1 MMKMSESG
9 RKCPR
14 CGVEVPGDAPRG
26 LCPRCVMV
34 GATSEAKPGGAPV
47 EAGEMPT
54 VGRVQEVFPQL
65 EILEAVGRGGMGFVY
80 KARQPNL
87 DRVVALKL
95 LPERFAQDPEFA
107 ERFNREGRF
116 LARLNHPNIVS
127 VHDFGRTGDFYF
139 LTMEYVDGV
148 NLRQAMQA
156 GRFSPAEA
164 LAIVPQICAAL
175 QYAHGQG
182 VLHRD
187 IKPENI
193 LLDGKGGVKIAD
205 FGIAKMI
212 GEERASITLT
222 QTGATLGT
230 PQYMAPEQLERP
242 NDVDHRADIYSLG
255 VVFYELLTGEL
266 PLGRFDPP
274 SATTPVGARVDQ
286 VVMRTLEKDRGKRHQ
301 SAGELKTEVEN
312 VAGSPGQGVTG
323 TGVGAG
329 VGMVPPVAGVGAAT
343 QVLAPA
349 RVSRQASVAAGLV
362 LLAVVLTV
370 GPLVVA
376 VVFGGGFGWVEIL
389 MLGVPGVMSGIVGT
403 ILGWVA
409 WARIRASKGRLIGKP
424 MAIFAS
430 FCMPV
435 LSVVGVV
442 LVTTTVGLTRTT
454 TRIAEPSVEYSK
466 APAAGTVEYQP
477 VGGTLRVPQG
487 LVATVEIVR
496 GDQDPRV
503 SIPNFVGYVL
513 APTANRGR
521 ATFRLEPDIGRAGRW
536 AMQFVSEDGAVAHA
550 GFADLGPLT
559 LASTPPMSLS
569 IEVTEGMDQ
578 EILLT
583 HPEGPDGERRIALN
597 VRIRGYRRTDPQ
609 SLEYTTVGAGELPSA
624 VVSGGG
630 K

>member
-1 MMKMSESG
+1 MMKMTEAG
-9 RKCPR
+9 RTCPR

-34 GATSEAKPGGAPV
+34 GAASEAKAGGAPFDLG
-47 EAGEMPT
+47 EAPT
-54 VGRVQEVFPQL
+54 LEQVAAAFPQM
-65 EILEAVGRGGMGFVY
+65 EILELVGRGGMGFVF

-87 DRVVALKL
+87 DRMVALKL
-95 LPERFAQDPEFA
+95 LPDRLGRDPEFA
-107 ERFNREGRF
+107 ERFNREGKF

-127 VHDFGRTGDFYF
+127 VHDFGRTADFYF
-139 LTMEYVDGV
+139 LTMEFVDGV

-164 LAIVPQICAAL
+164 LAIVPQICGAL

-222 QTGATLGT
+222 QAGARLGT

-266 PLGRFDPP
+266 PIGRFDPP
-274 SATTPVGARVDQ
+274 SASTPVGARVDQ
-286 VVMRTLEKDRGKRHQ
+286 VVMRTLEKDRDKRPQ
-301 SAGELKTEVEN
+301 SAGELKTEVES
-312 VAGSPGQGVTG
+312 VAGSPGQGAVPPAMG
-323 TGVGAG
+323 VGVGA
-329 VGMVPPVAGVGAAT
+329 VPSAIGVGAAT

-349 RVSRQASVAAGLV
+349 RISRQAVIAVGMVVLAILLTAGPVGLTILFGKGLSWRAV
-362 LLAVVLTV
+362 LL
-370 GPLVVA
+370 
-376 VVFGGGFGWVEIL
+376 
-389 MLGVPGVMSGIVGT
+389 LGLPGMMIGLVGT

-409 WARIRASKGRLIGKP
+409 WARIGASKGRLTGKP

-435 LSVVGVV
+435 LAVVGVV
-442 LVTTTVGLTRTT
+442 LVTTTVGLSRTT
-454 TRIAEPSVEYSK
+454 TRTSEPSQGFSK
-466 APAAGTVEYQP
+466 APATVKVGYEP
-477 VGGTLRVPQG
+477 VGGTIRVPKG
-487 LVATVEIVR
+487 LVATLEIVR
-496 GDQDPRV
+496 GDQDPQV
-503 SIPNFVGYVL
+503 TIPGFTGYVL
-513 APTANRGR
+513 APTAARGR
-521 ATFRLEPDIGRAGRW
+521 ATFQLEPVAGASGRW
-536 AMQFVSEDGAVAHA
+536 VMKVVSEDGATAEV

-559 LASTPPMSLS
+559 LASAPPMSLTLD
-569 IEVTEGMDQ
+569 VTEGMDQ

-583 HPEGPDGERRIALN
+583 NPEAPGGTRRMALN
-597 VRIRGYRRTDPQ
+597 LRIRGYRRTDPQ
-609 SLEYTTVGAGELPSA
+609 PLEHTTVGAGSLPTAA
-624 VVSGGG
+624 VSEGGN
-630 K
+630 

>member
-1 MMKMSESG
+1 
-9 RKCPR
+9 
-14 CGVEVPGDAPRG
+14 
-26 LCPRCVMV
+26 MV
-34 GATSEAKPGGAPV
+34 GATSGVKPGGAPV

-54 VGRVQEVFPQL
+54 VARVQEVFPQL

-116 LARLNHPNIVS
+116 LARLSHPNIVS

-212 GEERASITLT
+212 GEDRASITLT

-274 SATTPVGARVDQ
+274 SASTPVGTRVDQ

-301 SAGELKTEVEN
+301 SAGELKTEIEN
-312 VAGSPGQGVTG
+312 VAASPGQGAMG
-323 TGVGAG
+323 AGVGAG

-343 QVLAPA
+343 QVLASA
-349 RVSRQASVAAGLV
+349 RISRQASVAAGLV
-362 LLAVVLTV
+362 LLAVVLPV
-370 GPLVVA
+370 GPLVAAVA
-376 VVFGGGFGWVEIL
+376 FGGGFGWVDL
-389 MLGVPGVMSGIVGT
+389 RVPGVMSGIVGT

-409 WARIRASKGRLIGKP
+409 WARIRASKGRLTGKP

-435 LSVVGVV
+435 LAVVGGV
-442 LVTTTVGLTRTT
+442 LVTTTVGLSRTT
-454 TRIAEPSVEYSK
+454 TRTAEPSQEFSM
-466 APAAGTVEYQP
+466 APAAGTVGYQP
-477 VGGTLRVPQG
+477 VGGTLRVPKG
-487 LVATVEIVR
+487 LMATLEIVR
-496 GDQDPRV
+496 TDVEPITPIAV
-503 SIPNFVGYVL
+503 LSGYVL
-513 APTANRGR
+513 APSGADVRVN
-521 ATFRLEPDIGRAGRW
+521 FWLEPVAGSTGRW
-536 AMQFVSEDGAVAHA
+536 NLRVVSEDGASCTA
-550 GFADLGPLT
+550 GEEELGPLAPAMPDALT
-559 LASTPPMSLS
+559 VYTV
-569 IEVTEGMDQ
+569 EDRTQ
-578 EILLT
+578 EIPVTISKAPGGGRGVPLSL
-583 HPEGPDGERRIALN
+583 R
-597 VRIRGYRRTDPQ
+597 VRGYPRPDSGQ
-609 SLEYTTVGAGELPSA
+609 GLTTTIGAGGLPEA
-624 VVSGGG
+624 LETKSG

>member
-1 MMKMSESG
+1 MMKMTESG

-34 GATSEAKPGGAPV
+34 GATSGAKAGGAPV
-47 EAGEMPT
+47 EAGEMPA
-54 VGRVQEVFPQL
+54 VARVQEVFPQL

-222 QTGATLGT
+222 QAGATLGT

-274 SATTPVGARVDQ
+274 SASTPVGTRVDQ

-301 SAGELKTEVEN
+301 SAGELKTEIEN
-312 VAGSPGQGVTG
+312 VAASPGQGVMG
-323 TGVGAG
+323 AAVGAG
-329 VGMVPPVAGVGAAT
+329 VGAVPPAAGIGAAT

-349 RVSRQASVAAGLV
+349 RISRQAVIAAGMVVLALV
-362 LLAVVLTV
+362 LTLGPLLLAV
-370 GPLVVA
+370 A
-376 VVFGGGFGWVEIL
+376 FGDGFGWRAIL
-389 MLGVPGVMSGIVGT
+389 FLGFPGVMIGLVGT

-409 WARIRASKGRLIGKP
+409 WARIRASKGRLTGKP

-430 FCMPV
+430 FYMPV
-435 LSVVGVV
+435 LAVLGVV
-442 LVTTTVGLTRTT
+442 LVTTTVGLSRTT
-454 TRIAEPSVEYSK
+454 TRTSEPSQGFSK
-466 APAAGTVEYQP
+466 GPAGVTVGYEP
-477 VGGTLRVPQG
+477 VGGTIRVPKG
-487 LVATVEIVR
+487 LVATLEIVR
-496 GDQDPRV
+496 GDQDPKV
-503 SIPNFVGYVL
+503 SIPDFVGYVL
-513 APTANRGR
+513 APTANGGL
-521 ATFRLEPDIGRAGRW
+521 ANFRLEPDAGTSGRW
-536 AMQFVSEDGAVAHA
+536 AMQMVSEDGAMAHV

-559 LASTPPMSLS
+559 LASTPPMSLTVD
-569 IEVTEGMDQ
+569 VTEGMDQ

-583 HPEGPDGERRIALN
+583 RPEAPGGTRRMALN
-597 VRIRGYRRTDPQ
+597 VRVRGYRRTDPQ
-609 SLEYTTVGAGELPSA
+609 PLDHTTVGAGSLPPAALSE
-624 VVSGGG
+624 GG

>member
-1 MMKMSESG
+1 MKTSESG

-34 GATSEAKPGGAPV
+34 GATSGAEAGGAPV

-323 TGVGAG
+323 TGVGA
-329 VGMVPPVAGVGAAT
+329 VPPAAGVGAAT

-349 RVSRQASVAAGLV
+349 RISRQASVAAGLV

-370 GPLVVA
+370 GPLVAA
-376 VVFGGGFGWVEIL
+376 VVFGGGFGWVEL
-389 MLGVPGVMSGIVGT
+389 LLLGVPGVMSGIVGT

-435 LSVVGVV
+435 LAVVGVV
-442 LVTTTVGLTRTT
+442 LVTTTVGLTQTT
-454 TRIAEPSVEYSK
+454 TRTAEPSQGFSE
-466 APAAGTVEYQP
+466 APAAVQVGYEP
-477 VGGTLRVPQG
+477 VGGTIRVPKG
-487 LVATVEIVR
+487 LVATLEIVR
-496 GDQDPRV
+496 RDQDPQV
-503 SIPNFVGYVL
+503 TIPGFTGYVL
-513 APTANRGR
+513 APTAERGR
-521 ATFRLEPDIGRAGRW
+521 ATFQLEPVAGTSGRW
-536 AMQFVSEDGAVAHA
+536 MMKVVSEDGATAQV

-559 LASTPPMSLS
+559 LASTPPMSMTVD
-569 IEVTEGMDQ
+569 VTEGMEQ

-583 HPEGPDGERRIALN
+583 NPEAPGGTRRMALN
-597 VRIRGYRRTDPQ
+597 LRVRGYRRTDPQ
-609 SLEYTTVGAGELPSA
+609 PLEFTTVGAGSLPTAA
-624 VVSGGG
+624 VSEGG

>member
-1 MMKMSESG
+1 
-9 RKCPR
+9 
-14 CGVEVPGDAPRG
+14 
-26 LCPRCVMV
+26 MV
-34 GATSEAKPGGAPV
+34 GATSGVKPAGAPV

-54 VGRVQEVFPQL
+54 VARVQEVFPQL
-65 EILEAVGRGGMGFVY
+65 EILEEVGRGGMGFVY

-242 NDVDHRADIYSLG
+242 NEVDHRADIYSLG

-274 SATTPVGARVDQ
+274 SASTPVGARVDQ
-286 VVMRTLEKDRGKRHQ
+286 VVMRTLEKDRDKRHQ
-301 SAGELKTEVEN
+301 SAGELKTEIEN
-312 VAGSPGQGVTG
+312 VSASPGQGATG
-323 TGVGAG
+323 AGVGAG
-329 VGMVPPVAGVGAAT
+329 VGAVPPAAGVGTAT

-349 RVSRQASVAAGLV
+349 RISRQAVIAAGSVV
-362 LLAVVLTV
+362 LAMLLTV
-370 GPLVVA
+370 GPVA
-376 VVFGGGFGWVEIL
+376 LAILFGKGLSWRAVIL
-389 MLGVPGVMSGIVGT
+389 LGLPGMMIGAVGT

-409 WARIRASKGRLIGKP
+409 WVRIRSARGRLTGTP

-430 FCMPV
+430 LCMPV
-435 LSVVGVV
+435 LVVVGLVAVV
-442 LVTTTVGLTRTT
+442 MTVRMSLDPRTAVVTSQGT
-454 TRIAEPSVEYSK
+454 SK
-466 APAAGTVEYQP
+466 APATVKVGYEP
-477 VGGTLRVPQG
+477 VGGTIRVPKG
-487 LVATVEIVR
+487 LVATLEIVR
-496 GDQDPRV
+496 RDQDPKV
-503 SIPNFVGYVL
+503 SIPDFVGYVL
-513 APTANRGR
+513 APTANGGR
-521 ATFRLEPDIGRAGRW
+521 ATFRLEPDAGTSGRW
-536 AMQFVSEDGAVAHA
+536 AMQMVSEDGAMAHV

-559 LASTPPMSLS
+559 LASTPAMSLTVD
-569 IEVTEGMDQ
+569 VTEGMDQ

-583 HPEGPDGERRIALN
+583 RPEAPGGTRRMALN
-597 VRIRGYRRTDPQ
+597 VRVRGYRRTDPQ
-609 SLEYTTVGAGELPSA
+609 PLEHTTVGAGSLPPA
-624 VVSGGG
+624 VVSEGG

>member
-1 MMKMSESG
+1 
-9 RKCPR
+9 
-14 CGVEVPGDAPRG
+14 
-26 LCPRCVMV
+26 MV
-34 GATSEAKPGGAPV
+34 GAASEAKAGGVPLDLGEAPTL
-47 EAGEMPT
+47 E
-54 VGRVQEVFPQL
+54 RVAAAFPQL
-65 EILEAVGRGGMGFVY
+65 EVLELVGRGGMGFVF
-80 KARQPNL
+80 KARQPSL
-87 DRVVALKL
+87 DRMVALKL
-95 LPERFAQDPEFA
+95 LPDRLGRDPEFA

-127 VHDFGRTGDFYF
+127 VHDFGRTAEFYF
-139 LTMEYVDGV
+139 LTMEFVDGV

-164 LAIVPQICAAL
+164 LAIVPQICGAL

-222 QTGATLGT
+222 QSGARLGT
-230 PQYMAPEQLERP
+230 AQYMAPEQLERP

-266 PLGRFDPP
+266 PIGRFDPP

-286 VVMRTLEKDRGKRHQ
+286 VVMRTLEKDRGKRQQ
-301 SAGELKTEVEN
+301 SAGELKTEIES
-312 VAGSPGQGVTG
+312 VAGSPGQGAVPPAMG
-323 TGVGAG
+323 AGMGSVPSAMGVGS
-329 VGMVPPVAGVGAAT
+329 AT

-349 RVSRQASVAAGLV
+349 RISRQAVVAASLAW
-362 LLAVVLTV
+362 LAVLLTV

-376 VVFGGGFGWVEIL
+376 MAFGDGFGWRAIL
-389 MLGVPGVMSGIVGT
+389 FLGFPGMMIGLVGT

-409 WARIRASKGRLIGKP
+409 WARIGASKGRLTGKP

-430 FCMPV
+430 VCMPV
-435 LSVVGVV
+435 LALLGVLAAPMVVP
-442 LVTTTVGLTRTT
+442 LSRTT
-454 TRIAEPSVEYSK
+454 TRAS
-466 APAAGTVEYQP
+466 APVRGSSAAVPGYEP
-477 VGGTLRVPQG
+477 VGGTIRVPKG

-496 GDQDPRV
+496 RDQGPQV
-503 SIPNFVGYVL
+503 SIPDFVGYVL
-513 APTANRGR
+513 APTAKGGR
-521 ATFRLEPDIGRAGRW
+521 ATLRLKPVAGSSGRW
-536 AMQFVSEDGAVAHA
+536 AMQLVSEDGAVAEV
-550 GFADLGPLT
+550 GLADLGPLT
-559 LASTPPMSLS
+559 LASTPPMSLAVD
-569 IEVTEGMDQ
+569 VTEGMDQ

-583 HPEGPDGERRIALN
+583 NPEAPGGTRRMALN
-597 VRIRGYRRTDPQ
+597 VRVRGYRRTDPQ
-609 SLEYTTVGAGELPSA
+609 PLEFTTVGAGSLPTAA
-624 VVSGGG
+624 VSEGG

>member
-1 MMKMSESG
+1 
-9 RKCPR
+9 
-14 CGVEVPGDAPRG
+14 
-26 LCPRCVMV
+26 MV
-34 GATSEAKPGGAPV
+34 GATSGVKPAGAPV

-54 VGRVQEVFPQL
+54 VARVQEVFPQL
-65 EILEAVGRGGMGFVY
+65 EILEEVGRGGMGFVY

-242 NDVDHRADIYSLG
+242 NEVDHRADIYSLG

-274 SATTPVGARVDQ
+274 SASTPVGARVDQ
-286 VVMRTLEKDRGKRHQ
+286 VVMRTLEKDRDKRHQ
-301 SAGELKTEVEN
+301 SAGELKTEIEN
-312 VAGSPGQGVTG
+312 VSASPGQGATG
-323 TGVGAG
+323 AGVGAG
-329 VGMVPPVAGVGAAT
+329 VGAVPPAAGVGAAT
-343 QVLAPA
+343 QALAPA
-349 RVSRQASVAAGLV
+349 RISRQAVIAAGSVV
-362 LLAVVLTV
+362 LAMLLTV
-370 GPLVVA
+370 GPVA
-376 VVFGGGFGWVEIL
+376 LAILFGKGLSWRAVIL
-389 MLGVPGVMSGIVGT
+389 LGLPGMMIGAVGT

-409 WARIRASKGRLIGKP
+409 WVRIRSARGRLTGTP

-430 FCMPV
+430 LCMPV
-435 LSVVGVV
+435 LVVVGLVAVV
-442 LVTTTVGLTRTT
+442 MTVRMSLDPRTAVVTSQGT
-454 TRIAEPSVEYSK
+454 SK
-466 APAAGTVEYQP
+466 APAAVKVGYEP
-477 VGGTLRVPQG
+477 VGGTIRVPKG
-487 LVATVEIVR
+487 LVATLEIVR
-496 GDQDPRV
+496 CDQDPKV
-503 SIPNFVGYVL
+503 SIPDFVGYVL
-513 APTANRGR
+513 APTANGGR
-521 ATFRLEPDIGRAGRW
+521 ATFRLEPDAGTSGRW
-536 AMQFVSEDGAVAHA
+536 AMQMVSEDGAMAHV

-559 LASTPPMSLS
+559 LASTPAMSLTVD
-569 IEVTEGMDQ
+569 VTEGMDQ

-583 HPEGPDGERRIALN
+583 RPEAPGGTRRMALN
-597 VRIRGYRRTDPQ
+597 VRVRGYRRTDPQ
-609 SLEYTTVGAGELPSA
+609 PLEHTTVGAGSLPPAALSE
-624 VVSGGG
+624 GR

>member
-1 MMKMSESG
+1 
-9 RKCPR
+9 
-14 CGVEVPGDAPRG
+14 
-26 LCPRCVMV
+26 MV
-34 GATSEAKPGGAPV
+34 GATSGVKPAGAPV

-54 VGRVQEVFPQL
+54 VARVQEVFPQL
-65 EILEAVGRGGMGFVY
+65 EILEEVGRGGMGFVY

-242 NDVDHRADIYSLG
+242 NEVDHRADIYSLG

-274 SATTPVGARVDQ
+274 SASTPVGARVDQ
-286 VVMRTLEKDRGKRHQ
+286 VVMRTLEKDRDKRHQ
-301 SAGELKTEVEN
+301 SAGELKTEIEN
-312 VAGSPGQGVTG
+312 VSASPGQGATG
-323 TGVGAG
+323 AGVGAG
-329 VGMVPPVAGVGAAT
+329 VGAVPPAAGVGTAT

-349 RVSRQASVAAGLV
+349 RISRQAVIAAGSVV
-362 LLAVVLTV
+362 LAMLLTV
-370 GPLVVA
+370 GPVA
-376 VVFGGGFGWVEIL
+376 LAILFGKGLSWRAVI
-389 MLGVPGVMSGIVGT
+389 MLGLPGMMIGAVGT

-409 WARIRASKGRLIGKP
+409 WVRIRSARGRLTGTP

-430 FCMPV
+430 LCMPV
-435 LSVVGVV
+435 LVVVGLVAVV
-442 LVTTTVGLTRTT
+442 MTVRMSLDPRTAVVTSQGT
-454 TRIAEPSVEYSK
+454 SK
-466 APAAGTVEYQP
+466 APAAVKVGYEP
-477 VGGTLRVPQG
+477 VGGTIRVPKG
-487 LVATVEIVR
+487 LVATLEIVR
-496 GDQDPRV
+496 CDQDPKV
-503 SIPNFVGYVL
+503 SIPDFVGYVL
-513 APTANRGR
+513 APTANGGR
-521 ATFRLEPDIGRAGRW
+521 ATFRLEPDAGTSGRW
-536 AMQFVSEDGAVAHA
+536 AMQMVSEDGAMAHV

-559 LASTPPMSLS
+559 LASTPAMSLTVD
-569 IEVTEGMDQ
+569 VTEGMDQ

-583 HPEGPDGERRIALN
+583 RPEAPGGTRRMALN
-597 VRIRGYRRTDPQ
+597 VRVRGYRRTDPQ
-609 SLEYTTVGAGELPSA
+609 PLEHTTVGAGSLPPAALSE
-624 VVSGGG
+624 GR